1 MDIPILLH
9 THSEYSFLWKAT
21 IPLLQRYAAGFTIY
35 WITDS
40 MGDYVLPDSWNLR
53 LYDPSLPW
61 SLRMQPVLKEVS
73 DDYVIYLQEDW
84 LLIDNLSRERLQ
96 FLTQFMKNRS
106 CEFLMSFPS
115 PTDDF
120 FYSEANPSYF
130 TEMDGMVFH
139 RRPHHYMQ
147 PALWKKTLLEELCSV
162 PLKIYEYER
171 RWSLSVTGSKLCLG
185 VIDKRYPAYHST
197 KSPLFPHMHAICFG
211 KWTFRKYPCL
221 KVLLETFGI
230 DTSTREIEDTWILHT
245 Q

>member
-1 MDIPILLH
+1 MEIPIILH

-40 MGDYVLPDSWNLR
+40 MGDYTLPESWNLR

-73 DDYVIYLQEDW
+73 EEYVIYLQEDW
-84 LLIDNLSRERLQ
+84 LLIDHLSKERLQ
-96 FLTQFMKNRS
+96 FFTKFMKERS
-106 CEFLMSFPS
+106 CEFLMSFPC
-115 PTDDF
+115 PTVNF
-120 FYSEANPSYF
+120 FYSDTNPSYV
-130 TEMDGMVFH
+130 TEIDNMVFH
-139 RRPHHYMQ
+139 RRPFHYMQ
-147 PALWKKTLLEELCSV
+147 PAIWKKSLLEELCSI
-162 PLKIYEYER
+162 PLKIYEYENR
-171 RWSLSVTGSKLCLG
+171 RSFDLTRSRNCMG
-185 VIDKRYPAYHST
+185 VIHKHHLNCHST

-211 KWTFRKYPCL
+211 KWTFEKYPCL

-230 DTSTREIEDTWILHT
+230 DTSTRTIENTWLVNI